1 MGVVVEPETLAR
13 IDKTLQEIKQG
24 MIKMQGELDK
34 RVAQADGHR
43 QHLQQQITTNKE
55 IADERN
61 RAVWHQFNARRSI
74 DIAIFSSIVLGA
86 ATIIG
91 AILLLN

>member
-1 MGVVVEPETLAR
+1 MGVVVEPEALVR
-13 IDKTLQEIKQG
+13 IEKALQEVKQA
-24 MIKMQGELDK
+24 IVKMQGELDT

-74 DIAIFSSIVLGA
+74 DIAIFSSIVLGS